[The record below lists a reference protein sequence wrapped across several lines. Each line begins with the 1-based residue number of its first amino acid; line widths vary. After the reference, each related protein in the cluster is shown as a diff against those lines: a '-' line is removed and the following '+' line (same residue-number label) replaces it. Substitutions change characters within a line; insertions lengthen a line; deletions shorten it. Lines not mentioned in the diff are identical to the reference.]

1 MTIALEALNWHP
13 KMKKLPPEPYVQAF
27 VVCREIFE
35 DHHTGEY
42 LLFAPRSAFRVSA
55 FPGSIK
61 FAVYAHLTE
70 LHGKYRLELR
80 LEDSQGDLLWAVRAD
95 PPVKHDD
102 PLMPHRFA
110 FRDLKVQVSTP
121 GRYDLIL
128 VSEDVEIAR
137 HPLWL
142 LEEEPPDEPGPD

>member
-1 MTIALEALNWHP
+1 
-13 KMKKLPPEPYVQAF
+13 MKKHAPPQPYVQAF

-35 DHHTGEY
+35 DHHSGDY
-42 LLFAPRSAFRVSA
+42 LLFAPRSAFRLA
-55 FPGSIK
+55 EFPGSIK

-80 LEDSQGDLLWAVRAD
+80 LEDSQGEVHWAVRAD
-95 PPVKHDD
+95 PPVKHED

-110 FRDLKVQVSTP
+110 FRDLSIRVNAP

-128 VSEDVEIAR
+128 VSEDIEIAR

-142 LEEEPPDEPGPD
+142 MEEEPPEDTTSQE

>member
-1 MTIALEALNWHP
+1 LKKQHP
-13 KMKKLPPEPYVQAF
+13 PQPYVQAF

-42 LLFAPRSAFRVSA
+42 LLFAPRSAFRLA
-55 FPGSIK
+55 EFPGLIR

-70 LHGKYRLELR
+70 LKGKYQLELR
-80 LEDSQGDLLWAVRAD
+80 FEDSEGEILWAVRAD
-95 PPVKHDD
+95 PPVKHED

-110 FRDLKVQVSTP
+110 FRDLKVRVGAP
-121 GRYDLIL
+121 GRYDLLL

-142 LEEEPPDEPGPD
+142 MEEQPAEETGSQD

>member
-1 MTIALEALNWHP
+1 MRSHP
-13 KMKKLPPEPYVQAF
+13 PQPYVQAF

-35 DHHTGEY
+35 DHHSGEY
-42 LLFAPRSAFRVSA
+42 LLFAPRSAFRLA
-55 FPGSIK
+55 EFPGSIK

-70 LHGKYRLELR
+70 LHGKYQLELR
-80 LEDSQGDLLWAVRAD
+80 LEDSQGDVLWAVRAD

-110 FRDLKVQVSTP
+110 FRDLKVSVTSP
-121 GRYDLIL
+121 GRYDLLL
-128 VSEDVEIAR
+128 VSEEIEIGR

-142 LEEEPPDEPGPD
+142 MEEEPPGESPATEEPGSND

>member
-1 MTIALEALNWHP
+1 
-13 KMKKLPPEPYVQAF
+13 MKKQRPPQPYVQAF

-42 LLFAPRSAFRVSA
+42 LLFAPRSAFRLPE
-55 FPGSIK
+55 FPASIK

-80 LEDSQGDLLWAVRAD
+80 LEDSEGEILWAVRAD
-95 PPVKHDD
+95 PPVKHED

-110 FRDLKVQVSTP
+110 FRDLKRSRHSARPVRLAAGFRRNRDRPACSLVDGRGTERTGSLPGVS
-121 GRYDLIL
+121 
-128 VSEDVEIAR
+128 A
-137 HPLWL
+137 
-142 LEEEPPDEPGPD
+142 